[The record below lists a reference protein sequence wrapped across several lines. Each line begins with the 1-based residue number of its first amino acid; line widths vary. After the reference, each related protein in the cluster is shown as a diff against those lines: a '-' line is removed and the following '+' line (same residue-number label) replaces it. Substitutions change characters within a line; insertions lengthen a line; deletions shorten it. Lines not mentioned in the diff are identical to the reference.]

1 MDPKIDVQFG
11 LGANAIVE
19 FETKNPRKLRKTPEG
34 FGKVKHRLPK
44 TRPKKPGLVASF

>member
-1 MDPKIDVQFG
+1 MDPKIDIQFG

-34 FGKVKHRLPK
+34 FGKV
-44 TRPKKPGLVASF
+44 